1 LSSLLLSFFIYHQL
15 SNVEDSIIFYKGND
29 AYLKGDYAT
38 AEEILTRHNNL
49 FPDSRYSPD
58 VLFLLG
64 EINFRKDEY
73 NKAIDYWLRLNQN
86 YPESDYALE
95 GLIRIGDVYSR
106 LKRYDSAIRIYKQV
120 KKNRLANE
128 LLQELD
134 LKINENLYY
143 LGKYPGLVEALQDF
157 INTHTDT
164 TKSGG
169 IVAETMLRLARIYIT
184 KKEYYSAQVILQR
197 IIDTYP
203 QSPVICEVFFEQA
216 NVYKL
221 MGDNQRYK
229 KMLQAIILNKD
240 TLNFY
245 PYAIIELANIYRDEQ
260 RYDSSLHYWVKLKDI
275 ENYQDMALREIA
287 RTYYRMG
294 FIDEAVIVLQTL
306 IKDFPESKFLV
317 DAYLLWAEILKKDG
331 DLLNAKEILSD
342 LLKKRPRQPDVL
354 LEFGAIYFGLK
365 DYAEALNCYL
375 QASEAFKDQRDESAK
390 ALIKAGDAAL
400 AMNDTTNAKRYYLNA
415 GLIAVSEEVKNL
427 SIVRIN
433 QMR

>member
-1 LSSLLLSFFIYHQL
+1 M
-15 SNVEDSIIFYKGND
+15 
-29 AYLKGDYAT
+29 KGDYT
-38 AEEILTRHNNL
+38 GAEEILTRHNNL

-64 EINFRKDEY
+64 EINFKKDEY
-73 NKAIDYWLRLNQN
+73 YKAIDYWMRLNQN

-95 GLIRIGDVYSR
+95 GLIKIGDAYSR
-106 LKRYDSAIRIYKQV
+106 LKRYDSAVRIYKQA
-120 KKNRLANE
+120 KKSKLANE
-128 LLQELD
+128 LSQELD

-143 LGKYPGLVEALQDF
+143 LGKYSSLVEALQDF
-157 INTHTDT
+157 INTHIDT

-169 IVAETMLRLARIYIT
+169 VIAKTMLRLARIYIT
-184 KKEYYSAQVILQR
+184 KKEYYSAQAMLQR
-197 IIDTYP
+197 LMDTYP
-203 QSPVICEVFFEQA
+203 QSPIICEVFFEQA

-221 MGDNQRYK
+221 IGDEQRYK
-229 KMLQAIILNKD
+229 KMLQAIVLNKD

-245 PYAIIELANIYRDEQ
+245 PYAIIELANIYRSEQ

-331 DLLNAKEILSD
+331 DLLNAREILSD
-342 LLKKRPRQPDVL
+342 LLKRRPEQPDVL
-354 LEFGAIYFGLK
+354 LELGDIYLGLK
-365 DYAEALNCYL
+365 DYDAARNCYL
-375 QASEAFKDQRDESAK
+375 QASEAFKDQRDETAK
-390 ALIKAGDAAL
+390 ALIRAGDAAL

-427 SIVRIN
+427 SIVKIN
-433 QMR
+433 QIR

>member
-1 LSSLLLSFFIYHQL
+1 
-15 SNVEDSIIFYKGND
+15 
-29 AYLKGDYAT
+29 LKGDYT
-38 AEEILTRHNNL
+38 GAEEILTRHNNL

-64 EINFRKDEY
+64 EINFKKDEY
-73 NKAIDYWLRLNQN
+73 YKAIDYWMRLNQN

-95 GLIRIGDVYSR
+95 GLIKIGDAYSR
-106 LKRYDSAIRIYKQV
+106 LKRYDSAVRIYKQA
-120 KKNRLANE
+120 KKSKLANE
-128 LLQELD
+128 LSQELD

-143 LGKYPGLVEALQDF
+143 LGKYSSLVEALQDF
-157 INTHTDT
+157 INTHIDT
-164 TKSGG
+164 TKSGDV
-169 IVAETMLRLARIYIT
+169 IAKTMLRLARIYIT
-184 KKEYYSAQVILQR
+184 KKEYYSAQAMLQR
-197 IIDTYP
+197 LMDTYP
-203 QSPVICEVFFEQA
+203 QSPIICEVFFEQA

-221 MGDNQRYK
+221 IGDEQRYK
-229 KMLQAIILNKD
+229 KMLQAIVLNKD

-245 PYAIIELANIYRDEQ
+245 PYAIIELANIYRSEQ

-331 DLLNAKEILSD
+331 DLLNAREILSD
-342 LLKKRPRQPDVL
+342 LLKRRPEQPDVL
-354 LEFGAIYFGLK
+354 LELGDIYLGLK
-365 DYAEALNCYL
+365 DYDAARNCYL
-375 QASEAFKDQRDESAK
+375 QASEAFKDQRDETAK
-390 ALIKAGDAAL
+390 ALIRAGDAAL

-427 SIVRIN
+427 SIVKIN
-433 QMR
+433 QIR